1 MRRKSTGDT
10 ETISARFRLNKSPNM
25 RNRRCIGIKVQ
36 NIFHV
41 EETRLLLLFLNAR
54 KTGFHAQK
62 LEMQVNKFVQHFHY
76 KVLLQPQS
84 AE

>member
-1 MRRKSTGDT
+1 
-10 ETISARFRLNKSPNM
+10 M

-84 AE
+84 AEWKQAVGVSDVMNYALA